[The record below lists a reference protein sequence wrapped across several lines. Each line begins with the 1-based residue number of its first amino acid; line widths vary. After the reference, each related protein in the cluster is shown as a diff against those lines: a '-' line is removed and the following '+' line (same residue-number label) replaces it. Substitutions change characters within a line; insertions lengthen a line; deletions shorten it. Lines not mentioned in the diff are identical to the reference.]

1 MLTDLILSITIFKK
15 STLLCECKGYQLI
28 SVFWERKKLPHNS
41 NTKQER
47 DTKST
52 KIYRYMN

>member
-28 SVFWERKKLPHNS
+28 SVFWERKKNFPITQTQSRNELR
-41 NTKQER
+41 KAR
-47 DTKST
+47 KFID
-52 KIYRYMN
+52 I

>member
-28 SVFWERKKLPHNS
+28 SVFWERKKNFPIPQTQSRNEIR
-41 NTKQER
+41 KAR
-47 DTKST
+47 KFID
-52 KIYRYMN
+52 I